1 MKNIFRTH
9 RRNPPQHN
17 EEPQAATPF
26 FNKTSDSS
34 DGPFFSKSNGV
45 VQTKLTVGQP
55 GDVYEQEADA
65 VANAVVQNQ
74 NTGTAPAIQQ
84 KGISRIQRT
93 LTSAGTGTGTAE
105 ERMKEDQLVQEKREP
120 GIQKMDK
127 PLEEDEAVKPP
138 ALQKMDM
145 PKEEEDPLAQGAV
158 QKMDMPKEEEEK
170 PGAAPAVMTKSDGT
184 QMASPQVSQG
194 IESSK
199 GSGSALPDATRTEME
214 ASFGY
219 DFSDVNIHTGQEAT
233 DLNKDL
239 HAQAFTHGQDV
250 YFNAGK
256 YSPETTEGKRLLAH
270 ELTHVV
276 QQNREINRKVIQCD
290 LIEPNLPTSNGIFAM
305 NMRAIEGAD
314 DTPPTTQANLDGSI
328 IFTPDVNAP
337 YSNEIKL
344 IQIVRDRDTSGNE
357 IDPASLPPG
366 RGSSLRTT
374 EDAATG
380 VEGGFFTDVLHQNF
394 DATGTPTNVAAPGSQ
409 KRLNYEGGTPVF
421 GFKRSN
427 DPQDIK
433 AAEITDSP
441 GSAGDRNFT
450 FETVAKG
457 EDTNTIFGSLH
468 WSFEIRSG
476 SIENETATVEDAQ
489 SATFDEAVEL
499 HRNFYVHEPVTF
511 YFGFDN
517 DTLSATET
525 GKIDAF
531 LDYLTRF
538 PDVELSIEGFAD
550 RRGDPD
556 YNMDLSLR
564 RAQAV
569 EEALIARGIDET
581 RINDIILGSGATE
594 EFTSGDLAPNPG
606 RDQDLEANRRGNR
619 RVVVTFEHTTP

>member
-17 EEPQAATPF
+17 EEQQTATPF
-26 FNKTSDSS
+26 FNKTNDSS
-34 DGPFFSKSNGV
+34 NGPFFSKSNSV
-45 VQTKLTVGQP
+45 VQTKLSVGQP

-65 VANAVVQNQ
+65 VADAVVQNQ
-74 NTGTAPAIQQ
+74 QKGTAPAIQQ
-84 KGISRIQRT
+84 KGISSIQRT
-93 LTSAGTGTGTAE
+93 LTSAGTGAGTAE

-120 GIQKMDK
+120 SIQKMDK

-138 ALQKMDM
+138 ALQKMNM
-145 PKEEEDPLAQGAV
+145 PKEEEDPLAKGAV
-158 QKMDMPKEEEEK
+158 QKKDMPKEEEEK
-170 PGAAPAVMTKSDGT
+170 PGAAPAVMTKPDGT
-184 QMASPQVSQG
+184 QTASPQLSQG

-199 GSGSALPDATRTEME
+199 GSGSALPDTTRAEME
-214 ASFGY
+214 ASFGH
-219 DFSDVNIHTGQEAT
+219 DFSGVNVHTGQEAT
-233 DLNKDL
+233 NLNKGL
-239 HAQAFTHGQDV
+239 HAQAFTQGQDV

-276 QQNREINRKVIQCD
+276 QQNSDINRKVIQCD
-290 LIEPNLPTSNGIFAM
+290 LIEPNLPTSNGIFEM
-305 NMRAIEGAD
+305 NMIAIEGAD
-314 DTPPTTQANLDGSI
+314 ETPPTTQASLDGSI
-328 IFTPDVNAP
+328 KFTPDVDAP

-344 IQIVRDRDTSGNE
+344 IQIIKVQDTSGTDVD
-357 IDPASLPPG
+357 IASMPPG

-374 EDAATG
+374 ANPDTG
-380 VEGGFFTDVLHQNF
+380 VEGGFHTDVLHQNF
-394 DATGTPTNVAAPGSQ
+394 DSALAPTSVAAPDSQ
-409 KRLNYEGGTPVF
+409 KRLNYEGGAPVF

-433 AAEITDSP
+433 SAEITDTP
-441 GSAGDRNFT
+441 GSNGDIDFA

-457 EDTNTIFGSLH
+457 EDTNTIYGSLN
-468 WSFEIRSG
+468 WSFETRSG
-476 SIENETATVEDAQ
+476 RVENETASVTDGQ

-531 LDYLTRF
+531 LDYMTRF

-569 EEALIARGIDET
+569 EEALIAKGIDEA
-581 RINDIILGSGATE
+581 RINDIVLGSGATE

-619 RVVVTFEHTTP
+619 RVVVTFEHTTS